1 MEYVCKKTNELTE
14 DELRQIT
21 DLFNLIFE
29 KDVTT
34 DFMLSQ
40 YVNNPFCFAYHSI
53 AKDQCWNI

>member
-1 MEYVCKKTNELTE
+1 MEYICKKTNELTE

-29 KDVTT
+29 KDATP

-40 YVNNPFCFAYHSI
+40 YVNNPFGFAYHSS
-53 AKDQCWNI
+53 NG